1 MVGDFFVPVL
11 PMERSMAHPAE
22 VKPLAVTIGT
32 ARKISGL
39 GNTTV
44 WKLIGE
50 GRLDTVSVG
59 RRRLILYGSL
69 EKLLS
74 PKAINGSIK

>member
-1 MVGDFFVPVL
+1 
-11 PMERSMAHPAE
+11 MAAAHSPE
-22 VKPLAVTIGT
+22 PRPLAVTITT
-32 ARKISGL
+32 ARKITGL

-44 WKLIGE
+44 WKLISE

-59 RRRLILYGSL
+59 RRRLILYASL

-74 PKAINGSIK
+74 PKADGAVR